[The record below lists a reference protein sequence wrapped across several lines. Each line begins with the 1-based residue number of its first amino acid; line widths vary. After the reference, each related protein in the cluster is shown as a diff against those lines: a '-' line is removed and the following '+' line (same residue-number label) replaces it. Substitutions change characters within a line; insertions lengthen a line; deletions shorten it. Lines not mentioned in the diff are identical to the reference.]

1 MEIAIG
7 QQINTQ
13 RFAQSKDIS
22 KDAAER
28 EAIKKAAADF
38 EAVFLGILMKSM
50 RESVQKSGLMDGGN
64 SEEIY
69 QSMLDTEY
77 TKQMA
82 DQNFTG
88 LSKAI
93 EDQLLRN
100 RASAANE
107 LTQAA
112 NVAAQEKAK
121 GIQAYGLSR

>member
-7 QQINTQ
+7 QQLNTQ
-13 RFAQSKDIS
+13 RYAEVKELS

-28 EAIKKAAADF
+28 EAIKKAAKDF

-50 RESVQKSGLMDGGN
+50 RDSVQKSGLMDGGN

-93 EDQLLRN
+93 EEQLLRN
-100 RASAANE
+100 RVSSA
-107 LTQAA
+107 TGISKAA
-112 NVAAQEKAK
+112 NVAVQEKTK
-121 GIQAYGLSR
+121 GIQAYGLGR